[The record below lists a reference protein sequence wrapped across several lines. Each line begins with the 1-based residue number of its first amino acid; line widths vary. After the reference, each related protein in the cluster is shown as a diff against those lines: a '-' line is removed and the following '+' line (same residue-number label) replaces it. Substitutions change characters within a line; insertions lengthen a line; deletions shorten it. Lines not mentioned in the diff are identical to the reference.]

1 MIHTE
6 TIRKVIVQILNAE
19 ELAPVMYIPPEM
31 RHSRL
36 EVTIRQVE
44 EASAES
50 SQTTL
55 VNREIMQKFQKAAE
69 LGEAKE
75 QLGKQFAQGTQ
86 FSFDVEKLINGTM
99 TEDDWQNLYALQ
111 KQAWPQAA
119 AKKTGNRDHV

>member
-1 MIHTE
+1 ME
-6 TIRKVIVQILNAE
+6 TVRKVIVQILNAE

-36 EVTIRQVE
+36 EVVIRPVGK
-44 EASAES
+44 ATAEPG
-50 SQTTL
+50 QTAL
-55 VNREIMQKFQKAAE
+55 VNREIMQKFRKAAE

-75 QLGKQFAQGTQ
+75 QLRKRFAEGTQ
-86 FSFDVEKLINGTM
+86 FSFDVEKFINGTM

-119 AKKTGNRDHV
+119 AKRTRNGNRV